1 MAQCVLILPLF
12 LAMVAG
18 VPTPAKR
25 LIEGAPGA
33 VSSFGPGS
41 KIHHLAAFSMDKL
54 KARCSVT
61 TNSTDQCSPGGVC
74 YSDKDC
80 PHFGSLKICTV
91 CAPLLANRGKFVGEC
106 QTHKYGNCAHFADHE
121 FVRVVKAT
129 TQTVAG
135 TNYVIDAETSAG
147 TLHLKLFE
155 QVWTATLEVT
165 EASITA
171 KPEAGLLGL
180 SAALQ
185 LLSAD
190 ERIALGKAAF
200 DTYLEKQKKL
210 EWAAAQQQH
219 SLN

>member
-18 VPTPAKR
+18 VPTPA
-25 LIEGAPGA
+25 IGAPGA

-106 QTHKYGNCAHFADHE
+106 QTHKYGNCAHFADHG

>member
-18 VPTPAKR
+18 VPTPA
-25 LIEGAPGA
+25 IGAPGA

>member
-18 VPTPAKR
+18 VPTPA
-25 LIEGAPGA
+25 IGAPGA

-91 CAPLLANRGKFVGEC
+91 CAPLLANRGKFVGQC